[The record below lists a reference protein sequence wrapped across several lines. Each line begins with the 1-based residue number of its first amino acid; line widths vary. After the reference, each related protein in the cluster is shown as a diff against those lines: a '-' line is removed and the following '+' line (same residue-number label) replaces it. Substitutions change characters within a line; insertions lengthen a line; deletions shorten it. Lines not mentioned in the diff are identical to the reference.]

1 MLHLQIVL
9 VWTALV
15 PFRFSIEANS
25 LAGLKQYSAVC
36 LAALD
41 SCRVLSQQTCFS
53 VSTLG
58 PFIGLVKARQV
69 KLGVFVHQE
78 GHTG

>member
-9 VWTALV
+9 VWTVLM
-15 PFRFSIEANS
+15 PFRFFIEANPRARS
-25 LAGLKQYSAVC
+25 KQYWAAC
-36 LAALD
+36 LTALD
-41 SCRVLSQQTCFS
+41 SCRVLLQQTCFS
-53 VSTLG
+53 VSTLRS
-58 PFIGLVKARQV
+58 FIGLVKARQV